1 MGGAA
6 GAGFIPHS
14 LPTYVDR
21 ARVDWR
27 WQERTK
33 VIRTHRIN
41 SKEMIE
47 RVQVEDIAQAVADE
61 TDDDGFDY
69 AANSSLVNNSSLS
82 KGGELNQSVESD
94 SNSASSNI
102 GGRSMGS
109 LSTSLTA
116 FELLESTRGDL
127 NLNLNVDEMNSISA
141 SVKEVNSALHDA
153 IKDTGVR
160 TEGESAM
167 LANKGRQNTER
178 QLSDEIEGRDDEE
191 DDELLD
197 FELDL

>member
-1 MGGAA
+1 
-6 GAGFIPHS
+6 
-14 LPTYVDR
+14 
-21 ARVDWR
+21 
-27 WQERTK
+27 
-33 VIRTHRIN
+33 
-41 SKEMIE
+41 MIE